1 GDGPRRLHV
10 SNIPFKYREPDL
22 TAMFEKVGP
31 VVDVEIIFNERG
43 SKGFGFVTMQNPDD
57 ADRARAEFN
66 GTTIEGRRVEVNL
79 ATQRVH
85 NKKAKPL
92 MSV

>member
-1 GDGPRRLHV
+1 MNGVLRFVLKQHFQKKLI
-10 SNIPFKYREPDL
+10 NKFQ
-22 TAMFEKVGP
+22 
-31 VVDVEIIFNERG
+31 
-43 SKGFGFVTMQNPDD
+43 GFGFVTMQNPDD

-92 MSV
+92 MSGKENSVS